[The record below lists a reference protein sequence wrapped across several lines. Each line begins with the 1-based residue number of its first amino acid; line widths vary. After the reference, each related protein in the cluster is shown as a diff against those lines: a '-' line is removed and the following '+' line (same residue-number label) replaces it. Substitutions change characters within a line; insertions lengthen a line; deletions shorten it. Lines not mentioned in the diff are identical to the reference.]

1 MESLLLLALLVAP
14 IAMLTVAVRVRRAR
28 EAGGSHATSADRV
41 SRPWDKQLRNGML
54 LGIGGVLL
62 LGSGLFAYSRAAG
75 TSLAPL
81 FALPVIAGLV
91 LTLAGYR
98 TWMRGVS
105 SVPDDENRSNA

>member
-14 IAMLTVAVRVRRAR
+14 IAMLAVAVRVRRAR
-28 EAGGSHATSADRV
+28 EAGGHATSGDRV

-75 TSLAPL
+75 TSAAPL
-81 FALPVIAGLV
+81 FALPVIAGVV
-91 LTLAGYR
+91 LSLTGYR
-98 TWMRGVS
+98 TWMRGVA
-105 SVPDDENRSNA
+105 SVPDDAPRD